1 MNEQREGSCGGDG
14 IPGVSVERRHGERRH
29 GERRRGKLSS
39 VDRSGPERRRGD
51 RRARASAGVVLAVAS
66 LTAATMPDRAYV
78 DVRVQT
84 TGTLE
89 PPNVAAVIREDP
101 ATAALRPS
109 LNSKFDVHIEDAAAR
124 HGVSRE
130 LVRAIIQVESGFDRL
145 AVSAAGARGLM
156 QLMPATARRF
166 GVLNRFD
173 ARQNI
178 FGGTRYLRALLDH
191 YQGDISLTAA
201 AYNAGASCVARYHGI
216 PPYKQ
221 TQDYVRKVNTIL
233 GAALKEADDREGRD
247 RSKG

>member
-1 MNEQREGSCGGDG
+1 MIKRHEGSPGGVG
-14 IPGVSVERRHGERRH
+14 IPGVFVERRHGDRRH
-29 GERRRGKLSS
+29 GNLTSAG
-39 VDRSGPERRRGD
+39 RSGPERRRGD

-66 LTAATMPDRAYV
+66 LTASTMPDRAYV

-84 TGTLE
+84 RATLE
-89 PPNVAAVIREDP
+89 PPTVAAVLPVEP
-101 ATAALRPS
+101 VTADLEPS

-166 GVLNRFD
+166 GVINRFD

-178 FGGTRYLRALLDH
+178 FGGTRYLRALLD
-191 YQGDISLTAA
+191 YYRGDISLTAA
-201 AYNAGASCVARYHGI
+201 AYNAGASSVARYHGI

-233 GAALKEADDREGRD
+233 GAALKQAEAREAPDAGN
-247 RSKG
+247 GG

>member
-1 MNEQREGSCGGDG
+1 MDEQREVSRGGDG
-14 IPGVSVERRHGERRH
+14 ILGVFVERRLGERRH
-29 GERRRGKLSS
+29 GKP
-39 VDRSGPERRRGD
+39 RSGDSGGPDRRRGD
-51 RRARASAGVVLAVAS
+51 RRA
-66 LTAATMPDRAYV
+66 YV
-78 DVRVQT
+78 DVRVPT
-84 TGTLE
+84 TGTLDAPKVPTVIPEE
-89 PPNVAAVIREDP
+89 PLAA
-101 ATAALRPS
+101 TLRPS
-109 LNSKFDVHIEDAAAR
+109 LNSKFDVHIEDAATR

-145 AVSAAGARGLM
+145 AVSSAGARGLM

-178 FGGTRYLRALLDH
+178 FGGTRYLRVLLDH

-221 TQDYVRKVNTIL
+221 TQEYVRKVNAIL
-233 GAALKEADDREGRD
+233 GAALKEADAREGRGGAQ
-247 RSKG
+247 S

>member
-1 MNEQREGSCGGDG
+1 MIERRKGSRGGGG
-14 IPGVSVERRHGERRH
+14 IPSVFVERRHGDRRH
-29 GERRRGKLSS
+29 GNLTSAG
-39 VDRSGPERRRGD
+39 RSGPERRRGD

-66 LTAATMPDRAYV
+66 LTASTTPDRAYV
-78 DVRVQT
+78 DVRGQT

-89 PPNVAAVIREDP
+89 PPSVAAVIPGEPVTPD
-101 ATAALRPS
+101 LQPS

-145 AVSAAGARGLM
+145 AVSTAGARGLM

-191 YQGDISLTAA
+191 YRGDISLTAA

-233 GAALKEADDREGRD
+233 GAALKEADAREGRD
-247 RSKG
+247 GGKGG

>member
-1 MNEQREGSCGGDG
+1 MNEQREGSTGGDG
-14 IPGVSVERRHGERRH
+14 VPAVFVERRHGERRL
-29 GERRRGKLSS
+29 GNRRSLDRG
-39 VDRSGPERRRGD
+39 GPDRRRGD
-51 RRARASAGVVLAVAS
+51 RRAGVSAGVVLAVAS
-66 LTAATMPDRAYV
+66 LTASTMPDRAYV
-78 DVRVQT
+78 DVRVQNI
-84 TGTLE
+84 GTLE
-89 PPNVAAVIREDP
+89 PPSVPAVPEEP
-101 ATAALRPS
+101 VTAALRPS
-109 LNSKFDVHIEDAAAR
+109 LNSKFDTHIEEAAAR

-145 AVSAAGARGLM
+145 AVSSAGARGLM

-191 YQGDISLTAA
+191 YQGDVSLTAA

-221 TQDYVRKVNTIL
+221 TQEYVRKVNTIL
-233 GAALKEADDREGRD
+233 GAALKEADAREGR
-247 RSKG
+247 GGA